1 MTSFLNMSRQIKSFR
16 ISQIFFWSVI
26 TAAFIGPGT
35 ITTALKAGSGYQ
47 LNLLWT
53 ILFSIVACI
62 VLQEAASRLTIASG
76 LTLGEAIQKKY
87 RGNRIINFNKIL
99 TVAVIFGC
107 IAYQVGNLT
116 GATSGIQLMVNIPRQ
131 IILTVITLVTGILM
145 WRGRISF
152 ITNLLGTLVVIMA
165 ILFVILAL
173 QTHISLNQFLRSLI
187 LPNLPSGSSILV
199 IGLIGTTIVPY
210 NLFLGSGLS
219 HNKELRSTRFGLI
232 TSILIGGLITIF
244 IMMTGTLVQSNFNF
258 RSVSSTI
265 QLEMGPWAANIFA
278 LGLFAAGFTSS
289 ITAPLAA
296 AITMKTFFQ
305 TTKLYN
311 LKLYRITWII
321 VLLTG
326 LAFSLFNIHPIII
339 IVLAQ
344 AINGLILPFIA
355 ISIFL
360 VLNDKNIISGQ
371 FQNGT
376 WYNILMLVVVGIT
389 FFLGIYHLFHAF

>member
-1 MTSFLNMSRQIKSFR
+1 
-16 ISQIFFWSVI
+16 
-26 TAAFIGPGT
+26 
-35 ITTALKAGSGYQ
+35 
-47 LNLLWT
+47 
-53 ILFSIVACI
+53 
-62 VLQEAASRLTIASG
+62 
-76 LTLGEAIQKKY
+76 
-87 RGNRIINFNKIL
+87 
-99 TVAVIFGC
+99 
-107 IAYQVGNLT
+107 
-116 GATSGIQLMVNIPRQ
+116 
-131 IILTVITLVTGILM
+131 
-145 WRGRISF
+145 
-152 ITNLLGTLVVIMA
+152 
-165 ILFVILAL
+165 
-173 QTHISLNQFLRSLI
+173 
-187 LPNLPSGSSILV
+187 
-199 IGLIGTTIVPY
+199 
-210 NLFLGSGLS
+210 
-219 HNKELRSTRFGLI
+219 
-232 TSILIGGLITIF
+232 
-244 IMMTGTLVQSNFNF
+244 MMTGTLVQSNFNF
-258 RSVSSTI
+258 RSVNSTI

>member
-1 MTSFLNMSRQIKSFR
+1 MSRQIKSFR